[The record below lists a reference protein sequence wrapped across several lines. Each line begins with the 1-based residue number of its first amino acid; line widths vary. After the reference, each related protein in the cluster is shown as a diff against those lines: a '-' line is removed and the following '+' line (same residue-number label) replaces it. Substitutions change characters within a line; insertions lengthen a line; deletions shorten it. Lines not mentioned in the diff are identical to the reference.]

1 MRLNALIAATLA
13 VAVLTAPVHAQSE
26 EDVIAQIE
34 TIHGDFE
41 GFSEAFA
48 RMQDAFL
55 FGDPTTIADM
65 GSYPLVVSANGEV
78 YDILEPQDLV
88 DNFDTLLT
96 QDTIDGLSSQDFA
109 DLIVTSEGVGFANG
123 ALWMSNL
130 CYDDACNKTAWAII
144 AINN

>member
-1 MRLNALIAATLA
+1 MRLTALIVPTLA
-13 VAVLTAPVHAQSE
+13 LALLAAPALAQSE

-34 TIHGDFE
+34 SIHGDFE

-55 FGDPTTIADM
+55 FGDPTTIADL
-65 GSYPLVVSANGEV
+65 GAYPLTVSANGEV

-88 DNFDTLLT
+88 DNFDSLLT
-96 QDTIDGLSSQDFA
+96 QETIDGLASQDFD

-123 ALWMSNL
+123 ALWMSNV
-130 CYDDACNKTAWAII
+130 CYDDDCNKTAWVII
-144 AINN
+144 SINN

>member
-1 MRLNALIAATLA
+1 MRLTVLAAAFALTLIAIPAF
-13 VAVLTAPVHAQSE
+13 AQSE

-34 TIHGDFE
+34 SIHGDFE

-55 FGDPTTIADM
+55 FGDPTTIADL
-65 GSYPLVVSANGEV
+65 GAYPLTVNANGEV

-88 DNFDTLLT
+88 DNFDSLLT
-96 QDTIDGLSSQDFA
+96 QETRDALASQDFD

-123 ALWMSNL
+123 ALWMSNI
-130 CYDDACNKTAWAII
+130 CYDEACNETAWAII
-144 AINN
+144 SINN

>member
-1 MRLNALIAATLA
+1 MRLTVLAAA
-13 VAVLTAPVHAQSE
+13 VALTLFASPAFAQSE
-26 EDVIAQIE
+26 EDVIARIE
-34 TIHGDFE
+34 SIHGDFE
-41 GFSEAFA
+41 GFSEAYA
-48 RMQDAFL
+48 RIQDAFL
-55 FGDPTTIADM
+55 FDNPTSIADL
-65 GSYPLVVSANGEV
+65 GSYPLTVHANGEV

-88 DNFDTLLT
+88 DNFDALLT
-96 QDTIDGLSSQDFA
+96 QETIYGLSSQDFA